1 MITYLYWGCA
11 LFVAGAVLYYMFKA
25 GYKNKS
31 SFIVTGLILLT
42 AWASYT
48 FYLQQIFVKRWGGVM
63 SITVPS
69 GQQYM
74 GMTWKED
81 NLWLETYDPKK
92 NQCRFAEY
100 SRGDLLQ
107 GRVIIKNC
115 NPR

>member
-1 MITYLYWGCA
+1 MITYLYWGCT
-11 LFVAGAVLYYMFKA
+11 LFVVITIFTVMFRAGHSTKWATIIA
-25 GYKNKS
+25 G
-31 SFIVTGLILLT
+31 TLLFVSWST
-42 AWASYT
+42 YH

-63 SITVPS
+63 TISVPE
-69 GQQYM
+69 GHQYM

-81 NLWLETYDPKK
+81 NLWLETYNPEK

-107 GRVIIKNC
+107 GRVIVKDC